1 VKRSLVIAL
10 AAGIALQPSTL
21 VRAEDAV
28 VVTATRTPRLA
39 TELLSDV
46 SVIGEEE
53 ITRSGQSSL
62 ADLLRTVPGVD
73 MVNNGGPGKATS
85 VFLRGAN
92 SAHTLVLI
100 DGMRIGSATVGNT
113 ALEHIPLSPVERIEV
128 VRGPASSLY
137 GADALGGV
145 IQIFTRSPQG
155 APRPSFEVGAGS
167 YGTTTAKAGW
177 SGEANGTLGTLF
189 NVQAGYY
196 ETSGIGAIRN
206 PANSSFNPD
215 ADGYRN
221 TNFTGRIARRF
232 GADHE
237 LGANV
242 FYSDGLSHYDGSFPS
257 RNFDFRLAQTLS
269 SQQLYSR
276 NRFAPNWQSMLRL
289 GESEDNSTNITSST
303 SRSVFTTRQT
313 QLSWQNDIAL
323 GDHVLIAGIER
334 LAQRVGGDTVYPVNE
349 RVINSALAGFQGR
362 FGDHRLQLNV
372 RSDENS
378 QFGNKTTGS
387 ASYGFQLNPRLRASA
402 SAGTA
407 FNSPSFNQLYFPGF
421 GVPTLK
427 PEQAFNREASLKFD
441 DGSTRAGIVYYRNRV
456 TDLIVLVGSPI
467 STPMNVGRADL
478 SGTSL
483 TYRGAIGN
491 YQVRANVDFQ
501 DPRDADTGRMLQ
513 RRAKQ
518 HFNVSFTR
526 AFGRW
531 TAGTE
536 LSAASARFDDTAN
549 ARRMGGYGIVNAIL
563 DYAIDANW
571 SAVVRFNNVFD
582 KRYELARDFGV
593 PGANVFV
600 ALRYQP
606 AR

>member
-1 VKRSLVIAL
+1 MKHILVIVL
-10 AAGIALQPSTL
+10 AAAACLLQS
-21 VRAEDAV
+21 VVHADDAV

-39 TELLSDV
+39 TELLNDT

-53 ITRSGQSSL
+53 ITRSGQSTL

-73 MVNNGGPGKATS
+73 MANNGGPGKATS

-100 DGMRIGSATVGNT
+100 DGMRIGSATAGNA
-113 ALEHIPLSPVERIEV
+113 ALEHIPLNQVERIEIL
-128 VRGPASSLY
+128 RGPASSLY

-145 IQIFTRSPQG
+145 IQIFTKSPQG

-167 YGTTTAKAGW
+167 YGTASANARW
-177 SGEANGTLGTLF
+177 SGEANGTLF
-189 NVQAGYY
+189 NAQAGYY

-276 NRFAPNWQSMLRL
+276 NRFAPNWQSMLRF

-313 QLSWQNDIAL
+313 QLSWQNDVAL

-334 LAQRVGGDTVYPVNE
+334 LAQRVGGDTSYPVTE

-387 ASYGFQLNPRLRASA
+387 AGYGYQLNPRLRASA

-441 DGSTRAGIVYYRNRV
+441 DGSTRAGVVYYRNRV

-478 SGTSL
+478 TGTSI
-483 TYRGAIGN
+483 TFRGGVGN
-491 YQVRANVDFQ
+491 YLVRANVDFE

-513 RRAKQ
+513 RRAKR
-518 HFNVSFTR
+518 HLNVSLTR

-531 TAGTE
+531 TGGTE
-536 LSAASARFDDTAN
+536 VSAASARFDDTAN

-571 SAVVRFNNVFD
+571 SALARFNNVFD

-606 AR
+606 VR

>member
-1 VKRSLVIAL
+1 MKRSLFIAL

-46 SVIGEEE
+46 STIGEEE
-53 ITRSGQSSL
+53 IARSGQSSL
-62 ADLLRTVPGVD
+62 ADLLRTIPGVD
-73 MVNNGGPGKATS
+73 IANNGGPGKATS

-92 SAHTLVLI
+92 SAHTLILV
-100 DGMRIGSATVGNT
+100 DGMRIGSATAGTT
-113 ALEHIPLSPVERIEV
+113 ALEHIPLNQVERIEIL
-128 VRGPASSLY
+128 RGPASSLY

-145 IQIFTRSPQG
+145 IQIFTKSPQG
-155 APRPSFEVGAGS
+155 APRPSFQAGAGS
-167 YGTTTAKAGW
+167 YGTVTAHAGW
-177 SGEANGTLGTLF
+177 SGEANGTLF
-189 NVQAGYY
+189 NLQAGYY

-206 PANSSFNPD
+206 PANSQFNPD
-215 ADGYRN
+215 SDGYRN
-221 TNFTGRIARRF
+221 TNFTGSIARRF

-276 NRFAPNWQSMLRL
+276 NRFAPNWRSMLRL
-289 GESEDNSTNITSST
+289 GESEDNSTNITSAT
-303 SRSVFTTRQT
+303 SRTVFTTRQT

-334 LAQRVGGDTVYPVNE
+334 LAQRVGGDTPYPVNE

-372 RSDENS
+372 RDDENS

-387 ASYGFQLNPRLRASA
+387 AGYGYQLNPQLRASA
-402 SAGTA
+402 NAGTA
-407 FNSPSFNQLYFPGF
+407 FNSPSFNLLYFPGF
-421 GVPTLK
+421 GVATLK

-441 DGSTRAGIVYYRNRV
+441 NGSTQAGIVYYRNRV

-467 STPMNVGRADL
+467 STPTNVGRANL
-478 SGTSL
+478 SGASITF
-483 TYRGAIGN
+483 RGSIGN

-501 DPRDADTGRMLQ
+501 DPRNADTGRLLQ

-518 HFNVSFTR
+518 HLNVSLTR

-531 TAGTE
+531 TVGTE
-536 LSAASARFDDTAN
+536 LSAAGARFDDAAN
-549 ARRMGGYGIVNAIL
+549 VQRMGGYGIVNAVL
-563 DYAIDANW
+563 HYAIDANW
-571 SAVVRFNNVFD
+571 SAVARFNNVLD

-606 AR
+606 VR

>member
-1 VKRSLVIAL
+1 MKRILVIAL
-10 AAGIALQPSTL
+10 AAGLALSPLTSA
-21 VRAEDAV
+21 RAEDAV
-28 VVTATRTPRLA
+28 IVTATRTPRLA

-53 ITRSGQSSL
+53 ITRSGQSTL
-62 ADLLRTVPGVD
+62 ADLLRRIPGVD
-73 MVNNGGPGKATS
+73 MANNGGPGKATS

-100 DGMRIGSATVGNT
+100 DGMRIGSATAGNT
-113 ALEHIPLSPVERIEV
+113 ALEHIPLSQVERIEV
-128 VRGPASSLY
+128 LRGPASSLY

-167 YGTTTAKAGW
+167 YGTTSANAGF
-177 SGEANGTLGTLF
+177 SGDANGTLF

-221 TNFTGRIARRF
+221 MNLTARIARRF

-289 GESEDNSTNITSST
+289 GESEDNSTNITSAT
-303 SRSVFTTRQT
+303 RRSVFTTRQT

-323 GDHVLIAGIER
+323 GNHVLIAGIER

-372 RSDENS
+372 RNDENS

-387 ASYGFQLNPRLRASA
+387 AGYGYQLNPRLRASA

-441 DGSTRAGIVYYRNRV
+441 DGSKQAGIVYYRNTV
-456 TDLIVLVGSPI
+456 TDLIVLVGSPL

-478 SGTSL
+478 TGASITF
-483 TYRGAIGN
+483 RGGIGN

-501 DPRDADTGRMLQ
+501 NPRDADTGRLLQ
-513 RRAKQ
+513 RRAKR
-518 HFNVSFTR
+518 HLNVSLTR

-536 LSAASARFDDTAN
+536 LTAAGARFDDVAN
-549 ARRMGGYGIVNAIL
+549 ARRMGGYGIVNAVL

-571 SAVVRFNNVFD
+571 SVVARLNNVFD

-606 AR
+606 GR